1 MLTRAPLRVRLN
13 PWFSMRIMSIP
24 LLFWMVFTFHNL
36 EKLPQ
41 VTDPSVDEPHP
52 GSVLQGVQAITGSS
66 DINGFISAEISFS
79 YMNDTTGT
87 WFLIATNSQPV
98 SSGTLITWDTTVI
111 TDGNYVIRLRV
122 FLSDGSFRDFLVSDV
137 RVRNYTPAETPTPL
151 PTAPEP
157 TQFPT
162 VAPTLI
168 PFPTPTSLPRNPA
181 TLASADVSISILY
194 GGFATISIFIIIGIY
209 LWARRK

>member
-1 MLTRAPLRVRLN
+1 MLTHAFLRVRLN
-13 PWFSMRIMSIP
+13 PWFSMRILTVP
-24 LLFWMVFTFHNL
+24 LIFWMVFSFPNL
-36 EKLPQ
+36 DKLPQ
-41 VTDPSVDEPHP
+41 VTDPAIYEPQA
-52 GSVLQGVQAITGSS
+52 GSVLMGVQAITGST
-66 DINGFISAEISFS
+66 DLIGFNSAEISFS
-79 YMNDTTGT
+79 YVDDTTAT

-151 PTAPEP
+151 PTAPAP

-168 PFPTPTSLPRNPA
+168 PFPSPTSLPRNPA
-181 TLASADVSISILY
+181 TLAPADVSISIVY
-194 GGFATISIFIIIGIY
+194 GGLATIAIFSIIGIY
-209 LWARRK
+209 LWLRRK